1 MDPTSPDPL
10 LLFIDLVCTTDRTM
24 RTMNMLLII
33 PVLIIPVFTG
43 TLCDRSV
50 QAVVA
55 AAAQPDID
63 HFQLEQSTCALYVAV
78 RSSSLGSPL
87 AFGTVLGAE
96 GIRTNLC
103 PALEVAC
110 RMVPEANDTAPTE

>member
-1 MDPTSPDPL
+1 MDPTSREAL
-10 LLFIDLVCTTDRTM
+10 LLFIDLVSTTDRTM
-24 RTMNMLLII
+24 RTVNMLLIL
-33 PVLIIPVFTG
+33 PVLIVPAFTG
-43 TLCDRSV
+43 SFCERSLP
-50 QAVVA
+50 AVGA
-55 AAAQPDID
+55 SAAQPDID

-96 GIRTNLC
+96 DIRTNLC

-110 RMVPEANDTAPTE
+110 RMVPETDRTAPNE

>member
-1 MDPTSPDPL
+1 
-10 LLFIDLVCTTDRTM
+10 M
-24 RTMNMLLII
+24 RTVNMLLIL
-33 PVLIIPVFTG
+33 PVLIVPAFTG
-43 TLCDRSV
+43 SFCERSLS
-50 QAVVA
+50 AVGASTV
-55 AAAQPDID
+55 QPDID

-96 GIRTNLC
+96 DIRTNLC

-110 RMVPEANDTAPTE
+110 RMVPETDRTAPTE